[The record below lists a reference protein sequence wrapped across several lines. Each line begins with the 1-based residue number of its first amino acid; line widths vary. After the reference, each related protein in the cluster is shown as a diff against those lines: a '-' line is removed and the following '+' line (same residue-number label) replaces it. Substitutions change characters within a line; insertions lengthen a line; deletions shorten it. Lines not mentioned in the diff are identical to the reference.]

1 MWHIHFRRIIIFDFQ
16 LFLLKKIKKLDFGRK
31 MEKNEGIET

>member
-1 MWHIHFRRIIIFDFQ
+1 MWHIHFWGIIIFSFQ
-16 LFLLKKIKKLDFGRK
+16 GFLSKKIKKLDFGRK